1 MRKLSI
7 LCCCVLSFLLVAT
20 AAWAAPAQTIG
31 GKWLAEG
38 AGFAEKGILRVELT
52 ADGYINIHST
62 ISGDVETITGY
73 DVSATL
79 HATKAEF
86 NAWSYSDTEQLAAPI
101 PITNFN
107 PTVSDPLT
115 LPSFT
120 VDGLT
125 YTIALTSTTSGT
137 VKLRGNV
144 DIDGFGNCEV
154 NADCAL
160 WKEGTP
166 KPDIPDTGSGCNA
179 GTAGVLAILLV
190 PAMLIGRRRIG

>member
-7 LCCCVLSFLLVAT
+7 MCCALLLFLLTAT
-20 AAWAAPAQTIG
+20 AGFAAPTQTIG

-38 AGFAEKGILRVELT
+38 AGFAEKSILRVELT

-101 PITNFN
+101 PITDFN

-125 YTIALTSTTSGT
+125 YTITLTSTTSGT

-144 DIDGFGNCEV
+144 NIDGFGNCEV

-179 GTAGVLAILLV
+179 GAAGILAMLFI
-190 PAMLIGRRRIG
+190 PMALIGRHKTR